1 LEAFL
6 WAPINP
12 MSVAQFVGAQEG
24 LLTFD
29 QLEWWLKNAPPEY
42 KPKEI

>member
-1 LEAFL
+1 
-6 WAPINP
+6 

-24 LLTFD
+24 LLALD
-29 QLEWWLKNAPPEY
+29 QLEWWLARAPEEY